1 LSSEPSLRPAM
12 MLAAFLPLF
21 DVADVLPAGLKS
33 PAVANSN
40 DPSDRVVGVG
50 VAEADVSVG
59 GAVVPVG

>member
-1 LSSEPSLRPAM
+1 M

-50 VAEADVSVG
+50 VAEAVADETAGVDVVSAG
-59 GAVVPVG
+59 